1 MHSTK
6 TSNTYSL
13 RVRKAIAFDRDYSP
27 DPPGQPRGP
36 RKYGGVNQQQQSQTG
51 RNPTNLAEKWIHD
64 YEESPDQAIVQMLQ
78 LIIASCGC
86 SGKLDANMI
95 HNMQWKDIIERIS
108 EYFDEDSGDYP
119 LILTTHQFRRFRNNF
134 AEFLQSFV
142 IRSKNNILFDVTL
155 MDSLIQLLTL
165 LSDNPIRA
173 FRHTATFA
181 SMKLSSSIVDV
192 VVELV
197 DLKDKNVIQIE
208 TEKARLLHA
217 GTNERLERLLQAK
230 TELDQKID
238 ELSAM
243 LQYIF
248 KCVFVHRYRDH
259 VADFRIICVSELG
272 IWIRIYPALFLDD
285 SYLKYIGW
293 SLFDKVPE
301 VRQKCISA
309 LLPLYENNK
318 LIRRLELFTHK
329 FKDRL
334 VSMVMDTD
342 VEVATK
348 TCQLMT
354 HIYRAF
360 PVLLDP
366 GACVPLYELVYCNNR
381 QLAVAA
387 GEFVNAKLFSTAT
400 DGSMMSSSTS
410 ILAPPVDNRQLIKD
424 LVAFFIDG
432 DVHRHP
438 AYLVDSLID
447 ICPMLKDWPTM
458 VDILLSEEFDQFDT
472 HLIAIVCAAVKQAA
486 TGEHPPNRIVVSIRR
501 GPGAGTEKKDLRM
514 LQDERVHLSEVFIL
528 ALPRLL
534 QKFIADQEKVRDLI
548 EIFLYFEL
556 EIYSAGRYEQPL
568 NELMVLLERIVEQY
582 SNDEITTNIARVFQF
597 ITSNMS
603 VAQFT
608 DTSRCRIVDGVVQNL
623 RQQMQMFMANEEE
636 QLDEED
642 EASLLSSFRKMVAFT
657 STIDVAVKWDF
668 WDMCMD
674 LLQNSNRFQ
683 SADLVEKTV
692 LLCFQLLSWDMKRF
706 VAAQEQKEETIEL
719 LRKRR
724 DQFLKVTKSI
734 LRDQAAGVENAF
746 MCICDILIMFNWKLA
761 ADYGPDHH
769 IHVLAIKVDKDM
781 ICRIT
786 EFVMDNV
793 FVLEE
798 NDNVHD
804 MAEPERI
811 QLMAK
816 RRNLLAQYSKLFI
829 YGLLPVIDSV
839 GVLRQFTRFFSDFGD
854 IMKQLLQKCRE
865 MDKWATA
872 KAIVFALINSYEE
885 LKLFSEE
892 SVVDQDSENFQALRE
907 LAKRFALSFGV
918 DNLKNREALAVI
930 HHDGIKFALSLDPK
944 ARQTQRTH
952 ENVSFF
958 EILQEFS
965 PKLHRQDKLAVLRY
979 LDKNCSPDTSHEDGD
994 AWQTYLLYR
1003 SSLAKAE

>member
-13 RVRKAIAFDRDYSP
+13 RVRKPIAFDRDYSP
-27 DPPGQPRGP
+27 DPPGQPVRKKAKVQGNNVTPKRGP
-36 RKYGGVNQQQQSQTG
+36 RKYGGVNQQQQNQVGGEAVPKFAVPAVQDPYFLTLKTG
-51 RNPTNLAEKWIHD
+51 RNPTSLAEKWIHD

-78 LIIASCGC
+78 LIVASCGC

-348 TCQLMT
+348 TCQLMA

-381 QLAVAA
+381 QLAAAA
-387 GEFVNAKLFSTAT
+387 GEFVNAKLFSTSTDDKNVIQIETEKARLLHAGTNERLERLLQAKTELDQKIDELSAMLQYIFKCVFVHRYRDHVADFRIICVSELGIWIRIYPALFLDDSYLKYIGWSLFDKVPEVRQKCISALLPLYENNKLIRRLELFTHKFKDRLVSMVMDTDVEVAT
-400 DGSMMSSSTS
+400 KTCQLMAHIYRAFPVLLDPGACVPLYELVYCNNRQLAAAAGEFVNAKLFSTSTDASMMSSSTS

-458 VDILLSEEFDQFDT
+458 VDILLSEE
-472 HLIAIVCAAVKQAA
+472 
-486 TGEHPPNRIVVSIRR
+486 
-501 GPGAGTEKKDLRM
+501 
-514 LQDERVHLSEVFIL
+514 
-528 ALPRLL
+528 
-534 QKFIADQEKVRDLI
+534 
-548 EIFLYFEL
+548 
-556 EIYSAGRYEQPL
+556 
-568 NELMVLLERIVEQY
+568 
-582 SNDEITTNIARVFQF
+582 
-597 ITSNMS
+597 
-603 VAQFT
+603 
-608 DTSRCRIVDGVVQNL
+608 
-623 RQQMQMFMANEEE
+623 
-636 QLDEED
+636 
-642 EASLLSSFRKMVAFT
+642 
-657 STIDVAVKWDF
+657 
-668 WDMCMD
+668 
-674 LLQNSNRFQ
+674 
-683 SADLVEKTV
+683 
-692 LLCFQLLSWDMKRF
+692 
-706 VAAQEQKEETIEL
+706 
-719 LRKRR
+719 
-724 DQFLKVTKSI
+724 
-734 LRDQAAGVENAF
+734 
-746 MCICDILIMFNWKLA
+746 
-761 ADYGPDHH
+761 
-769 IHVLAIKVDKDM
+769 
-781 ICRIT
+781 
-786 EFVMDNV
+786 
-793 FVLEE
+793 
-798 NDNVHD
+798 
-804 MAEPERI
+804 
-811 QLMAK
+811 
-816 RRNLLAQYSKLFI
+816 
-829 YGLLPVIDSV
+829 
-839 GVLRQFTRFFSDFGD
+839 
-854 IMKQLLQKCRE
+854 
-865 MDKWATA
+865 
-872 KAIVFALINSYEE
+872 
-885 LKLFSEE
+885 
-892 SVVDQDSENFQALRE
+892 
-907 LAKRFALSFGV
+907 
-918 DNLKNREALAVI
+918 
-930 HHDGIKFALSLDPK
+930 
-944 ARQTQRTH
+944 
-952 ENVSFF
+952 
-958 EILQEFS
+958 
-965 PKLHRQDKLAVLRY
+965 
-979 LDKNCSPDTSHEDGD
+979 
-994 AWQTYLLYR
+994 
-1003 SSLAKAE
+1003 